1 MQRPY
6 RLPLPLGEGTRVLQR
21 SVFVV
26 SMILA
31 VFVMACSAVPGVS
44 PTRAAHPDWPDKLT
58 LGLFGGD
65 DAEAVIE
72 GNKPIADWISQKT
85 GLPVDLFT
93 GTSYSAVIEAMRA
106 KRVDGMS
113 VGPFSYLLAVQE
125 ANAEALAIGVTTTAE
140 NAKYDPSIRPAYFS
154 VISVKKGN
162 GISKLEDLRGKSL
175 NFVDPASTSGH
186 LVPKTELLKIGIN
199 TDTDLKTVFAGSHP
213 TSVLALWNGKSDAAA
228 STEATL
234 YNLAKNNQ
242 IEFCGF
248 PDKEVGKDRTP
259 AEIQA
264 IYDAC
269 PDGKIVPIHYS
280 DPIPNTPI
288 AVRADLPADLKA
300 AIRDA
305 LLTVKD
311 QPDLVAKTKR
321 WYIDPHEERGLP
333 TLDAYYNPLRD
344 IAKFLNLDLKT
355 LD

>member
-1 MQRPY
+1 MQR
-6 RLPLPLGEGTRVLQR
+6 TRGLVLIV
-21 SVFVV
+21 SVL
-26 SMILA
+26 LA
-31 VFVMACSAVPGVS
+31 GLVAACSSITQS
-44 PTRAAHPDWPDKLT
+44 PTKAAHPTWPDKLT

-65 DAEAVIE
+65 DSEATINN
-72 GNKPIADWISQKT
+72 NKPVADWIQQKV
-85 GLPVDLFT
+85 GIPVDLFT

-125 ANAEALAIGVTTTAE
+125 ANAEALAIAVTTNAE
-140 NAKYDPSIRPAYFS
+140 KPVYDPSIRPAYFS

-162 GISKLEDLRGKSL
+162 GINKLDDLRGRSL

-186 LVPKTELLKIGIN
+186 LVPKTVLMKAGIN

-234 YNLAKNNQ
+234 YNLAQNNQ
-242 IEFCGF
+242 IDLCGF
-248 PDKEVGKDRTP
+248 PDKEIGKDRTP

-264 IYDAC
+264 LFDGC
-269 PDGKIVPIHYS
+269 PNGKIAMLYYS
-280 DPIPNTPI
+280 DPIPNTPL

-305 LLTVKD
+305 LLAMKD
-311 QPDLVAKTKR
+311 NPELVTKAKR
-321 WYIDPHEERGLP
+321 WYVDPHAERGLP

-344 IAKFLNLDLKT
+344 IAKMLDLDLKT
-355 LD
+355 LQ

>member
-1 MQRPY
+1 MQRQSA
-6 RLPLPLGEGTRVLQR
+6 L
-21 SVFVV
+21 VFLV
-26 SMILA
+26 SLLLAILVA
-31 VFVMACSAVPGVS
+31 GCSAVGQPSGN
-44 PTRAAHPDWPDKLT
+44 TAHPGWPQKLT

-65 DAEAVIE
+65 DSEATINN
-72 GNKPIADWISQKT
+72 NKPIADWIQQKV
-85 GLPVDLFT
+85 GIPVEFFT

-125 ANAEALAIGVTTTAE
+125 ANAEALAIGVTTNAE

-162 GISKLEDLRGKSL
+162 GINKLDDLRGRSL

-186 LVPKTELLKIGIN
+186 LVPKTVLLKAGIN
-199 TDTDLKTVFAGSHP
+199 SDTDLRTVFAGSHP

-248 PDKEVGKDRTP
+248 PDGEVGKDRTP

-264 IYDAC
+264 IFDVC
-269 PDGKIVPIHYS
+269 PNGKIAALFYS

-300 AIRDA
+300 AIRSA
-305 LLTVKD
+305 LLEIKD
-311 QPDLVAKTKR
+311 QPDVIAKAKR
-321 WYIDPHEERGLP
+321 WYVDPHEERGLP
-333 TLDAYYNPLRD
+333 SLDAYYNPLRD
-344 IAKFLNLDLKT
+344 IAKTLNLDLKT